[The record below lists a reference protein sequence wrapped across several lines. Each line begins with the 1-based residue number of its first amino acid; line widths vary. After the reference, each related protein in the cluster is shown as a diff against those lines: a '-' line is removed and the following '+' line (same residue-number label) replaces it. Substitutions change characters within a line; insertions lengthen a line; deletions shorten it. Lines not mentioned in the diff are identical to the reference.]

1 MENDDNFNLKREEK
15 NFIKILL
22 MGKTGVGKTS
32 MKSIIFQNQSAKDT
46 LDLAYTNEI
55 EETHIKFMKNLY
67 LSILDCCSREHY
79 IKKYFDSKKETLFS
93 NVNIL
98 IFVAEAENYNFLN
111 LLDNLD
117 DTVFFEK

>member
-1 MENDDNFNLKREEK
+1 MENGDNFTSIREEK

-46 LDLAYTNEI
+46 LELAYTNEI
-55 EETHIKFMKNLY
+55 EETHFKFMKNLY
-67 LSILDCCSREHY
+67 LSILDCSSREHY
-79 IKKYFDSKKETLFS
+79 IKKYFDSKKKTLFS

-111 LLDNLD
+111 SQDNLD
-117 DTVFFEK
+117 DTVYFEK

>member
-22 MGKTGVGKTS
+22 MGKSGVGKTS
-32 MKSIIFQNQSAKDT
+32 MKSIIFQNQAAKDT
-46 LDLAYTNEI
+46 LELAYTNEI
-55 EETHIKFMKNLY
+55 EETHIKFMKNIY

-93 NVNIL
+93 NVSIL

-111 LLDNLD
+111 SQDNLD